1 MLIAL
6 WAHMLQMVT
15 LKDCKMKNADSFIFQ
30 WKSLWWRSIYGFGE
44 DLVCK
49 MFFLQPLWQETRPE
63 VSFSNNQTSKNTLCP
78 GLNFTS
84 STWNPHASGKYR
96 QHSQK
101 YFQKFSCYE
110 RFPPELKKR
119 ISDNLK
125 EREAE
130 TLKRRSASPAAP
142 TTAGSGRNK
151 SVSWSV

>member
-1 MLIAL
+1 MLIPSFFSGNPCGGEVFTAL
-6 WAHMLQMVT
+6 GKTWCVR
-15 LKDCKMKNADSFIFQ
+15 CFSC
-30 WKSLWWRSIYGFGE
+30 SLCDKKLDQKWVFRI
-44 DLVCK
+44 
-49 MFFLQPLWQETRPE
+49 TRLR
-63 VSFSNNQTSKNTLCP
+63 KNTIYP